1 MGAPELGCWLLAGA
15 DSNPFN
21 TMSMGS
27 PGFACGAQ
35 MAVYTRMRR
44 QDGESHRE
52 VMLCTALE
60 FVANVLTRML
70 MHTNNARTQY

>member
-1 MGAPELGCWLLAGA
+1 MHLGWSLYEGWVHQSLAVGFSAGA

-21 TMSMGS
+21 TISTGR

-44 QDGESHRE
+44 QDGESHGE
-52 VMLCTALE
+52 VVLCLALE
-60 FVANVLTRML
+60 FYL
-70 MHTNNARTQY
+70 